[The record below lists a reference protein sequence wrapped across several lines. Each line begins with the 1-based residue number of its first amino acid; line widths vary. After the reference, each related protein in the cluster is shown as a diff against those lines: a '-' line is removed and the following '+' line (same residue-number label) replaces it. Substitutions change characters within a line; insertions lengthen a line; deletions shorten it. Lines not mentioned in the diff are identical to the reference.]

1 MPMRFI
7 FAFLV
12 VAFPLIPARAQNWW
26 CPAAG
31 AYYPQARFCRNGTWV
46 WVGPTTSASRPAMPA
61 EEDQAHVGGSSQS
74 TSLPTTASSN
84 AATIGPSFDCERVRQ
99 PLALMIC
106 ASPALSRADL
116 RFNQAYQALRYQ
128 LDEAGRRHLREEDL
142 KFLASV
148 RRKCA
153 IPETGPVSGSPE
165 CVAAQYERQRAI
177 WMARLNGPA
186 AEEATRPIEQQIAL
200 QARLQKLG
208 FLASDVRIDGVY
220 NDATRSAILAWQKT
234 NDRPEIGFLGDADAA
249 ALATPPAAATEPPP
263 PERPIASPPSPATSV
278 PPSPADE
285 GGASSSRNPGL
296 PVLVIG
302 SLVVIVAI
310 LTLVYR
316 KYRKKILTQRVL
328 KAAYENIY
336 QHRRALVRRRFQT
349 LRHDDYNNVIEE
361 EWQKEL
367 NYFLEKV
374 IDPAIRQLG
383 VAEYALYGNMRP
395 ALLFAIKD
403 LIGEQADSSESFTLG
418 PNLTPTDYE
427 QYCAQQLRSAGWSA
441 NTTKASGDQ
450 GSDIIAQKSDVRLV
464 VQCKLYNH
472 PVGNKAVQEV
482 AAARAHEQADWA
494 AVVSNSRYTYS
505 AQQLA
510 ETNGILLLH
519 HADLG
524 NIDDLLKYRRPSFD
538 LTRHSGTIRDRKP

>member
-1 MPMRFI
+1 MRLA
-7 FAFLV
+7 FAVLL

-46 WVGPTTSASRPAMPA
+46 WVGPATSAPLPSKPA
-61 EEDQAHVGGSSQS
+61 EGGQARVDGPPQLSS
-74 TSLPTTASSN
+74 TPTTASIGTM
-84 AATIGPSFDCERVRQ
+84 TIGPSFDCSKVHQ

-106 ASPALSRADL
+106 ASPGVSRTDL

-148 RRKCA
+148 RQRCA

-165 CVAAQYERQRAI
+165 CVAAQYERQRSI
-177 WMARLNGPA
+177 WMARLSGPA
-186 AEEATRPIEQQIAL
+186 AEEATRSIEQQIAL

-208 FLASDVRIDGVY
+208 FLASDVKIDGVY
-220 NDATRSAILAWQKT
+220 SGATRSAILAWQKA
-234 NDRPEIGFLGDADAA
+234 NDRPEIGFLSDADAA
-249 ALATPPAAATEPPP
+249 TLAATPAATTEPPP
-263 PERPIASPPSPATSV
+263 PERAQTTPIASPPSPATPAP
-278 PPSPADE
+278 PPSADE
-285 GGASSSRNPGL
+285 GGTSASLSSGL

-328 KAAYENIY
+328 KAVYATTY
-336 QHRRALVRRRFQT
+336 QHKRALVRRRFQT
-349 LRHDDYNNVIEE
+349 LRHDDYNNTIEV

-374 IDPAIRQLG
+374 LDPAIRQLG

-395 ALLFAIKD
+395 TLLFAIKD
-403 LIGEQADSSESFTLG
+403 LIGQQADSSESFTLG
-418 PNLTPTDYE
+418 PNLTPADYE

-450 GSDIIAQKSDVRLV
+450 GSDIIAQKGDTRLV

-510 ETNGILLLH
+510 ETNRILLLH
-519 HADLG
+519 HADLE
-524 NIDDLLKYRRPSFD
+524 NIDALLS
-538 LTRHSGTIRDRKP
+538 T